1 MSSLTVRSWQMN
13 GDMIG
18 RVIKGR
24 YKLIDERG
32 RGSFATVYVAR
43 DTENN
48 HIYAIK
54 VMHLELS
61 SDGELLARFQREAHI
76 HLNLSDPHIVRIVDY
91 GNDNQTYF
99 IVMEYIDGQNLKYHM
114 LTHGSM
120 EPLRAI
126 NYSRQIVEGLETAYK
141 QGVVHRDIKPQNIL
155 INGKDVVK
163 IVDFGLARSRETVT
177 LTQSNVF
184 MGTAYY
190 ISPEQAESGRSAD
203 TRSDLYS
210 VAAVLFEMLAGE
222 PPFEGDTAVDI
233 VVKHMNEKVPS
244 ICRLRPDLPP
254 EMDLF
259 MQKAMAK
266 LPADR
271 YGTPREFIAAIEQ
284 LQQRV
289 PPMQAERQE
298 TGERAP
304 IANNG
309 YEPQGTREAQPG
321 RVQGASGAQGV
332 QSGQAGQGG
341 QPSGAQA
348 ARGERILANTPAAPQ
363 RQARLLVLSSNQ
375 AIPLNGELMVVGRHD
390 PVLGIYPEINLAD
403 KTVGRR
409 HAYLRYQNGQ
419 YTVED
424 LNALNKTRLNGV
436 ILTPHEERTL
446 KDGDILRFGSV
457 EVRFELR

>member
-1 MSSLTVRSWQMN
+1 MY

-18 RVIKGR
+18 RVINDH

-48 HIYAIK
+48 RIYAVK

-61 SDGELLARFQREAHI
+61 NDGELLARFQREAHI
-76 HLNLSDPHIVRIVDY
+76 LLNLSDSHIVRIVDY
-91 GNDNQTYF
+91 GNDSNMHF
-99 IVMEYIDGQNLKYHM
+99 IVMDYVDGQNLKYHM
-114 LTHGSM
+114 ITQGPM
-120 EPLRAI
+120 EPLRAL
-126 NYSRQIVEGLETAYK
+126 NYTRQIAEGLDTAYK

-155 INGKDVVK
+155 VNTHEVVK
-163 IVDFGLARSRETVT
+163 ITDFGLARSRETVT

-210 VAAVLFEMLAGE
+210 VATVLFEMLTGS

-233 VVKHMNEKVPS
+233 VIKHMNENVPS
-244 ICRLRPDLPP
+244 ICRIRHDLPV
-254 EMDLF
+254 EMDYF

-266 LPADR
+266 SPQER
-271 YGTPREFIAAIEQ
+271 YATPQEFIAALEQ
-284 LQQRV
+284 
-289 PPMQAERQE
+289 
-298 TGERAP
+298 
-304 IANNG
+304 
-309 YEPQGTREAQPG
+309 
-321 RVQGASGAQGV
+321 VQ
-332 QSGQAGQGG
+332 
-341 QPSGAQA
+341 
-348 ARGERILANTPAAPQ
+348 ERIQAMPHIERVAASVNEQKAENAYSGMPVMAPQ
-363 RQARLLVLSSNQ
+363 KQARLIVISSGQ
-375 AIPLNGELMVVGRHD
+375 VIPLTGDVMVVGRQD
-390 PVLGIYPEINLAD
+390 PILGIFPDVALAD

-409 HAYLRYQNGQ
+409 HAHLRNQHGTF
-419 YTVED
+419 TVED

-436 ILTPHEERTL
+436 TLTPHEERVL

>member
-1 MSSLTVRSWQMN
+1 MMN
-13 GDMIG
+13 GDMLG
-18 RVIKGR
+18 RVINGK

-48 HIYAIK
+48 HIYAVK

-61 SDGELLARFQREAHI
+61 NDGELLARFQREAHI
-76 HLNLSDPHIVRIVDY
+76 HLNLSDPHIARIVDY
-91 GNDNQTYF
+91 GNDSSMYY

-114 LTHGSM
+114 LTHGPM
-120 EPLRAI
+120 EPLRAL
-126 NYSRQIVEGLETAYK
+126 NYTRQIVEGLDTASK

-155 INGKDVVK
+155 VNGKDVVK

-210 VAAVLFEMLAGE
+210 VATVLFEMLTGS
-222 PPFEGDTAVDI
+222 PPFEGETAVDI
-233 VVKHMNEKVPS
+233 VIKHMNEKVPS
-244 ICRLRPDLPP
+244 ICRIRPDLPM
-254 EMDLF
+254 EMDTF

-266 LPADR
+266 SPAER
-271 YGTPREFIAAIEQ
+271 YATPQEFIAALDR
-284 LQQRV
+284 LQERIQAMPPSKRV
-289 PPMQAERQE
+289 PEP
-298 TGERAP
+298 
-304 IANNG
+304 G
-309 YEPQGTREAQPG
+309 YEQN
-321 RVQGASGAQGV
+321 
-332 QSGQAGQGG
+332 
-341 QPSGAQA
+341 
-348 ARGERILANTPAAPQ
+348 LANVGNSAVKQVAAPPK
-363 RQARLLVLSSNQ
+363 QARLIVISSGQ
-375 AIPLNGELMVVGRHD
+375 PIPLNGELMVVGRQD
-390 PVLGIYPEINLAD
+390 PILGIFPEINLAD

-409 HAYLRYQNGQ
+409 HAYMRNQQGT

-424 LNALNKTRLNGV
+424 LNALNKTRLNG
-436 ILTPHEERTL
+436 ITLTPHEERTL

>member
-1 MSSLTVRSWQMN
+1 MN

-43 DTENN
+43 NLENN
-48 HIYAIK
+48 HIYAVK

-61 SDGELLARFQREAHI
+61 NDDELLARFQREAHI
-76 HLNLSDPHIVRIVDY
+76 LLNLSDPHIVRIVDY
-91 GNDNQTYF
+91 GNDNNVYY
-99 IVMEYIDGQNLKYHM
+99 IVMDYIDGQNLKYHM
-114 LTHGSM
+114 IKDGPM
-120 EPLRAI
+120 DPLRGL
-126 NYSRQIVEGLETAYK
+126 NYTHQIAEGLDIAHK

-155 INGKDVVK
+155 ISSTDKVK
-163 IVDFGLARSRETVT
+163 ITDFGLARGRETVT

-210 VAAVLFEMLAGE
+210 VATVLFEMLTGH

-233 VVKHMNEKVPS
+233 VIKHMNDKVPS
-244 ICRLRPDLPP
+244 ICRLRHDLPM

-259 MQKAMAK
+259 MQKALAK
-266 LPADR
+266 SPGDR
-271 YGTPREFIAAIEQ
+271 YATPQEFIVALEQ
-284 LQQRV
+284 LQ
-289 PPMQAERQE
+289 
-298 TGERAP
+298 
-304 IANNG
+304 
-309 YEPQGTREAQPG
+309 
-321 RVQGASGAQGV
+321 
-332 QSGQAGQGG
+332 
-341 QPSGAQA
+341 
-348 ARGERILANTPAAPQ
+348 ERIQIMPPVE
-363 RQARLLVLSSNQ
+363 RVARTGPENGLPSPSQPKGPPPKEAHIVVISSGHP
-375 AIPLNGELMVVGRHD
+375 IPLKGDLMVVGRQD
-390 PVLGIYPEINLAD
+390 PTRGIFPEINLAD

-409 HAYLRYQNGQ
+409 HAYLRNQQGT

-424 LNALNKTRLNGV
+424 LDALNKTRLNGV
-436 ILTPHEERTL
+436 TLTPHEERTL
-446 KDGDILRFGSV
+446 KDGDVLRFGSV